1 MALVRGTRLCRRE
14 RAWSSVNPSR
24 STQRCSCRASSLHV
38 TTRLKSHSQC
48 RFDSNSNGAS
58 STTASTLPANTLFTI
73 SQIIL
78 APILVCVILL
88 RRACQQGQRTA
99 ASRSADLFSI
109 RRDGGCSNTSA
120 PRAFRSIRPSLINK
134 LLPATSC
141 LPHLSATISRNAGVP
156 ESEQITRSTLACM
169 RACAMPAAKTWSNN
183 VPGDFVGINDTQAS
197 AVAAQDAAESRLAR
211 RDGARDSYNS
221 DVPEQPQGRRCN
233 AESQ

>member
-1 MALVRGTRLCRRE
+1 MAAILIFNACGIWLEVGVLNFSQTWHAQSYGSRAGTCLCRRE

-38 TTRLKSHSQC
+38 TTTLKSHSQC

-120 PRAFRSIRPSLINK
+120 PRAFRSI
-134 LLPATSC
+134 
-141 LPHLSATISRNAGVP
+141 
-156 ESEQITRSTLACM
+156 
-169 RACAMPAAKTWSNN
+169 
-183 VPGDFVGINDTQAS
+183 
-197 AVAAQDAAESRLAR
+197 
-211 RDGARDSYNS
+211 
-221 DVPEQPQGRRCN
+221 
-233 AESQ
+233 